1 MNTGLVWE
9 KLSNDGTVHD
19 KDNLYTWA
27 NAFTGHVATLNSTN
41 FAGHNDWRLPNV
53 RELLS
58 IANYQNILPS
68 VSPAF
73 DNNCSSGCHVTT
85 CSCTFSGDVWSSTS
99 EADGPSNAWF
109 VDFQDGLV
117 ATGSKSGTGP
127 VRAVRGGATACQL
140 PATGQ
145 MTCWDSSGSVV
156 ACAGTGQDGELREG
170 APLAYVDNGD
180 GTVTDVN
187 TGLVWEKLSDDGT
200 VHDKDNLYT
209 WANAFTAHVATLN
222 AMSFAGRT
230 DWRLPNV
237 RELQSILDYQTTN
250 PAVASAFNNNCSP
263 ACQATTCSCTVSG
276 NYWSS
281 TTSVSGPSSAWFVG
295 FLFANVDAFSLSGGK
310 SGTASVRAVRGAS
323 TSGTTTTS
331 TSTTT
336 TSTTQAPTTTTSS
349 TTTTT
354 QPPTTT
360 TATSTPLT
368 TTTTQPSTTTS
379 STTTSSTTTTTT
391 KIACGDVNGDGVV
404 NIADALLTAQYDVD
418 LRTCGQAPFSHPE
431 VCDVNSDGACNIGDA
446 LKMAQCDVGVISCLF
461 TCKPFVCP

>member
-1 MNTGLVWE
+1 
-9 KLSNDGTVHD
+9 
-19 KDNLYTWA
+19 
-27 NAFTGHVATLNSTN
+27 
-41 FAGHNDWRLPNV
+41 
-53 RELLS
+53 
-58 IANYQNILPS
+58 
-68 VSPAF
+68 
-73 DNNCSSGCHVTT
+73 
-85 CSCTFSGDVWSSTS
+85 
-99 EADGPSNAWF
+99 
-109 VDFQDGLV
+109 
-117 ATGSKSGTGP
+117 
-127 VRAVRGGATACQL
+127 
-140 PATGQ
+140 
-145 MTCWDSSGSVV
+145 
-156 ACAGTGQDGELREG
+156 
-170 APLAYVDNGD
+170 
-180 GTVTDVN
+180 VN

-336 TSTTQAPTTTTSS
+336 TT
-349 TTTTT
+349 
-354 QPPTTT
+354 
-360 TATSTPLT
+360 
-368 TTTTQPSTTTS
+368 
-379 STTTSSTTTTTT
+379 
-391 KIACGDVNGDGVV
+391 IACGDVNGDGVV